1 MSGRLDF
8 VYSYS
13 YCQCMQYS
21 CYSPRL
27 DGHINRLFFPIG
39 WQAIIIHERCHCILY
54 MQPAAA
60 HCSDSHWISTSRHA
74 AAKTVTNRLEPSFRG
89 PAAKD
94 VVSTHTNTSDQ

>member
-39 WQAIIIHERCHCILY
+39 WQAIIIHERCHCICT
-54 MQPAAA
+54 
-60 HCSDSHWISTSRHA
+60 CSQLLL
-74 AAKTVTNRLEPSFRG
+74 RLALDFYF
-89 PAAKD
+89 
-94 VVSTHTNTSDQ
+94 